1 MQISV
6 FDLDHT
12 LLKVNSSYQFG
23 IYLYR
28 NNFLSAAS
36 LLRCL
41 SYYACHK
48 WVGLSLEALHDH
60 VFNAFFKDRSLREI
74 QHRAHDFIQREL
86 DLLIYAP
93 AMHRLHLARQ
103 QGDYTVILS
112 SSPDFLVGPIAHH
125 FEVSDWRATQYLE
138 DSQGKLESI
147 SHIVE
152 GKDKAHYV
160 KALANRLGIALSSV
174 TVYSDSHLDLP
185 VMEIAGKAVG
195 VSPDKSLKK
204 ICQANEWEIL

>member
-23 IYLYR
+23 LYLYR
-28 NNFLSAAS
+28 NKILSAAS
-36 LLRCL
+36 LLLCL
-41 SYYACHK
+41 SHYACHK
-48 WVGLSLEALHDH
+48 WFGLSLEKLHGH
-60 VFNAFFKDRSLREI
+60 VFNAFFRGRSLCEI
-74 QHRAHDFIQREL
+74 QQWAHDFIQREL

-93 AMHRLHLARQ
+93 AIQRLHLARQ

-125 FEVSDWRATQYLE
+125 FEVSDWRATQYTE
-138 DSQGKLESI
+138 DSEGKLASL

-152 GKDKAHYV
+152 GKDKARYV

-174 TVYSDSHLDLP
+174 TVYSDSYLDLP
-185 VMEIAGKAVG
+185 VLEIAGKAVG

-204 ICQANEWEIL
+204 VCQANEWEIL